1 MNNKKTTSTDLTN
14 KLIIENIKVIT
25 HDMRIIKQSLLKL
38 MGDVNYCVTQ
48 GDVISQI
55 LEESQIAGKNEI
67 PDLVETII
75 DEREIKVKNIFE
87 EILEQVEKVKKDDDG
102 LSELKKLLKDSP
114 TTGEA

>member
-1 MNNKKTTSTDLTN
+1 MSNKKTTSNDWTN
-14 KLIIENIKVIT
+14 KLIIENIKLIS

-67 PDLVETII
+67 PELVEEVL
-75 DEREIKVKNIFE
+75 DEREIKVKNIFD
-87 EILEQVEKVKKDDDG
+87 EILEQVDKVKKDDDG
-102 LSELKKLLKDSP
+102 LAELKRLLKDSP